1 MKLKIFAIDDDRSI
15 IEQLSSLIND
25 WAVDRAVNIELI
37 AKNDLN
43 EVVPE
48 EALYYDLIILD
59 VLIGDENGI
68 EFAKTLRSL
77 GSYATIAFIS
87 NYSQYAIN
95 GYSAHAVSYLLKPLN
110 KDVIYSLLDD
120 SLFNT
125 VSTLNNNI
133 HVSQNGKDIFISPDS
148 VIYIESFRNQVT
160 IHMTDREE
168 SFNISIS
175 NIEKQLINTSLMR
188 CHRSYIINLKHVR
201 EISHYDIFLYGI
213 NQPIPLSRSLVD
225 DVKSRLLWKERYQ
238 K

>member
-125 VSTLNNNI
+125 VSTLNNDI

-160 IHMTDREE
+160 IHTTDREE

-213 NQPIPLSRSLVD
+213 NQPIPLSRSLVN

>member
-25 WAVDRAVNIELI
+25 WAADRAVNIDLI
-37 AKNDLN
+37 TKNDLSEIVPD
-43 EVVPE
+43 EVSCF
-48 EALYYDLIILD
+48 DLIILD

-77 GSYATIAFIS
+77 GSHAMITFIS

-95 GYSAHAVSYLLKPLN
+95 GYSAHAISYLLKPL
-110 KDVIYSLLDD
+110 KKEIIYSLLDD
-120 SLFNT
+120 SLSNT

-175 NIEKQLINTSLMR
+175 DIEKQLINTSLMR
-188 CHRSYIINLKHVR
+188 CHRSYIINLNYVR
-201 EISHYDIFLYGI
+201 EISHYDVFLYGI
-213 NQPIPLSRSLVD
+213 DSPISLSRNLVN